1 MKVFF
6 RSLLLSAI
14 FAAAAPALA
23 QTFPQRE
30 IPMTPQEVYVPTNL
44 KTNAEGYLI
53 VSGYYNNSCA
63 HWGHARIENKT
74 PLFHEV
80 TLFAEVSQAMCLMV
94 ITPYTRQ
101 IELGQL
107 QPGEHVLR
115 LITADGQYYDRTF
128 YVE

>member
-1 MKVFF
+1 MKVFL
-6 RSLLLSAI
+6 RGLLLSMTI
-14 FAAAAPALA
+14 AATLQAMA
-23 QTFPQRE
+23 QEYPQRE
-30 IPMTPQEVYVPTNL
+30 VPMTPKEVYVPTNL
-44 KTNAEGYLI
+44 KPDAQGYLI

-63 HWGHARIENKT
+63 HWGHAQIENKT

-80 TLFAEVSQAMCLMV
+80 TLFQQVSQAMCLMV

>member
-1 MKVFF
+1 MKAFF
-6 RSLLLSAI
+6 RGLLLSMI
-14 FAAAAPALA
+14 LAAATPALA
-23 QTFPQRE
+23 QEYPQHE
-30 IPMTPQEVYVPTNL
+30 IPITPREVYVPTNL
-44 KTNAEGYLI
+44 KPNTAAYLI
-53 VSGYYNNSCA
+53 VSGYYSNSCS
-63 HWGHARIENKT
+63 HWGHARIEDKT

-80 TLFAEVSQAMCLMV
+80 TLFAKVSQAMCLMV